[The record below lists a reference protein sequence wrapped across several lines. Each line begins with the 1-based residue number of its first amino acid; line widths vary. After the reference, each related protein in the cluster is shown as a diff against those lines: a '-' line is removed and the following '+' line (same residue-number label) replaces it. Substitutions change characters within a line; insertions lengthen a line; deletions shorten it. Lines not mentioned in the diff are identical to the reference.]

1 MVGVWFALAVLAGG
15 SGIAIACQPGHRGA
29 AAALGGRP
37 AGRAPR
43 RTLIQYAL
51 MDLVERISPE
61 LASKAAALRPGQKLL
76 GW

>member
-1 MVGVWFALAVLAGG
+1 
-15 SGIAIACQPGHRGA
+15 
-29 AAALGGRP
+29 
-37 AGRAPR
+37 
-43 RTLIQYAL
+43 LIQYAL